1 MEVVSAAIKP
11 KGRIVTQFLEY
22 FAPLL
27 FPEKSEL
34 ISEARKILEDDKRR
48 IKEDEFL
55 SLDDALELFYDGI
68 CRQNPEFRTVLCVA
82 PDLKRKS
89 QPYRIALR
97 TLEGY
102 VDGINLRIYGDV
114 NPIETLRDN
123 NANFAIASS
132 DLLLAKF
139 ISLIP
144 RGTDVRDSGK
154 ILSCLPE
161 DTTTMEYGFP
171 LNINQARHML
181 ITNFPADISVRED
194 GIPLPEEGVEIA
206 VNGEYYLIYSRIF
219 NGRRYRLTEGE
230 KVEPFVLRRDGM
242 KKYGIEIVGFF
253 MLALP
258 GETIETMKKT
268 IDFAIELDPDYAK
281 ATITVPFPSTQLF
294 FDYEKEGRIKTKDW
308 AKYNFH
314 HTSDIY
320 DHENLDWNTIQKYY
334 SLFYRKFYF
343 RPGYIWNRFVK
354 GIRTGNIFY
363 DIYYFFRTWGL
374 F

>member
-34 ISEARKILEDDKRR
+34 ISEARRVLEDDKRR
-48 IKEDEFL
+48 LKEDEFL
-55 SLDDALELFYDGI
+55 SLDDALELFYDEI
-68 CRQNPEFRTVLCVA
+68 CRQNPELRTVLCVA
-82 PDLKRKS
+82 PDLKRTE

-97 TLEGY
+97 ALEGY

-123 NANFAIASS
+123 NVNFAIASS
-132 DLLLAKF
+132 DLLLVKF
-139 ISLIP
+139 ISLIS
-144 RGTDVRDSGK
+144 GGIDLRDSGK

-242 KKYGIEIVGFF
+242 KKYGIEIVSSGRTLIEESKRNGSG
-253 MLALP
+253 LAVCRNP
-258 GETIETMKKT
+258 
-268 IDFAIELDPDYAK
+268 
-281 ATITVPFPSTQLF
+281 V
-294 FDYEKEGRIKTKDW
+294 YESSGIILLNDARREGSGSYRKIVSLIREMNQQIKTPEETTTAFMEK
-308 AKYNFH
+308 
-314 HTSDIY
+314 
-320 DHENLDWNTIQKYY
+320 NLERYLI
-334 SLFYRKFYF
+334 
-343 RPGYIWNRFVK
+343 
-354 GIRTGNIFY
+354 
-363 DIYYFFRTWGL
+363 
-374 F
+374 

>member
-1 MEVVSAAIKP
+1 MILLVKCQKDREAVRMEVVSAAIKP

-161 DTTTMEYGFP
+161 DTTTREY
-171 LNINQARHML
+171 
-181 ITNFPADISVRED
+181 

-242 KKYGIEIVGFF
+242 KKYGIEIVSSGRTLIEESKRNGSG
-253 MLALP
+253 LAVCRNP
-258 GETIETMKKT
+258 
-268 IDFAIELDPDYAK
+268 
-281 ATITVPFPSTQLF
+281 V
-294 FDYEKEGRIKTKDW
+294 YESSGIILLNDARREGSGSYRKIVSLIREMNQQIKTPEETTTAFMEK
-308 AKYNFH
+308 
-314 HTSDIY
+314 
-320 DHENLDWNTIQKYY
+320 NLERYLI
-334 SLFYRKFYF
+334 
-343 RPGYIWNRFVK
+343 
-354 GIRTGNIFY
+354 
-363 DIYYFFRTWGL
+363 
-374 F
+374 